1 LSTNITK
8 ESNNLRKQLKKFNSS
23 VDILRQKGR
32 SSFSALT
39 WEVSDVSSG
48 IYSIN
53 IPDDDTIPLVVKR
66 AAERKWKRTAVDWSD
81 VRTFFHEMH

>member
-23 VDILRQKGR
+23 VDILRQKGH

-53 IPDDDTIPLVVKR
+53 IPDDDTIPLVAKR
-66 AAERKWKRTAVDWSD
+66 AAGRKWKRTAVDWSD
-81 VRTFFHEMH
+81 VRTLFHEMH